1 MLNVPAQG
9 SNVTITRQ
17 LKGHS
22 VPVTDLATNSEG
34 QLASCDES
42 GCIMVWQDPL
52 TSDESSLVIEDA
64 R

>member
-9 SNVTITRQ
+9 TNVTITRQ
-17 LKGHS
+17 LKGHT
-22 VPVTDLATNSEG
+22 VPVTDLVTNSEG
-34 QLASCDES
+34 LLASCDES